1 MGLRVHRRPPP
12 SREVHREWLPTWLP
26 ELQPWLTG
34 WCAPRHPSGRGV
46 RNLGSLRGVRMQ
58 FSPDDE
64 DAFYAARDELVSRF
78 ERTPGGGDLGWV
90 AAQVLDFKWGYLDGD
105 LSQWRMREVEEILF
119 GLYPAKV
126 MLDVDDLDLVLEGFA
141 RFLAFLGDAGI
152 MPEDAAAR
160 LATSVTRLASQFR
173 DTALDERNWST
184 GKRLWSVAQYE
195 GVDPTDPAEVQRFI
209 EDFNRRPIA
218 ERDADLGGLPPDHL
232 PALGPDLI
240 GPLPPIVLPPTE
252 ELESAARQAF
262 WFTRLQRL
270 VRYVGEGRP
279 LTERGNLTL
288 ADGKALVDLL
298 ETDDRFDEKIGGR
311 VFKTQSSAD
320 LSGVDLTLQMAV
332 ESQLLTRSGRK
343 LLLGTNS
350 ESVDDPL
357 AALYGAWLVLLTTIG
372 PTQHWYRRH
381 RYNWDWYAEEL
392 DASLPMILLDLYRN
406 GVLPIEEVTDDT
418 WAHLETVFDLDDV
431 PSDNLAFHRQSVESS
446 LRRAF
451 DLFAELGMV
460 RVADVTETTTEYGGR
475 ELSGGTVELTPLGKW
490 AVQRIASRV
499 TSAPVVGELR
509 SLSAAELLAVASDI
523 PEVEARAEIDAWIDH
538 RGEGAAQELV
548 EALRTADETGRGLG
562 FRALIRI
569 GPDAGPAVNRFADD
583 PELAP
588 YVTVWRID
596 TLDGTGD
603 DMDCTGDPER
613 FLRLLGAVVELWGPA
628 AAISGWAGPAAGADG
643 LQSML
648 DESWRVKRPET
659 EQVLAA
665 IGSGHPDKLIA
676 KAARKALF
684 KHRTA
689 D

>member
-1 MGLRVHRRPPP
+1 VVDRLIRSPASIRSGV
-12 SREVHREWLPTWLP
+12 
-26 ELQPWLTG
+26 
-34 WCAPRHPSGRGV
+34 CA
-46 RNLGSLRGVRMQ
+46 NFGSLRDVRMQ

-105 LSQWRMREVEEILF
+105 LSQWRMQEIEEILL

-126 MLDVDDLDLVLEGFA
+126 MLDVDDLGLVVTGFA

-152 MPEDAAAR
+152 MPEDDAAR
-160 LATSVTRLASQFR
+160 LAPSVKRMGPQFR
-173 DTALDERNWST
+173 SAALDERNWSM
-184 GKRLWSVAQYE
+184 GKRLWSVAQSE
-195 GVDPTDPAEVQRFI
+195 GVDPTDPGEVQRFI

-218 ERDADLGGLPPDHL
+218 DRDTVLGGLPPGHL
-232 PALGPDLI
+232 PALGADLV
-240 GPLPPIVLPPTE
+240 GPLPPVVLPPTE
-252 ELESAARQAF
+252 ELESAASQTV
-262 WFTRLQRL
+262 WFTRLERL

-279 LTERGNLTL
+279 LTERGNLKL

-298 ETDDRFDEKIGGR
+298 ETNDRFDEEIGGR
-311 VFKTQSSAD
+311 VFKTQSSAE

-332 ESQLLTRSGRK
+332 ESELLTRRGKK
-343 LLLGTNS
+343 LVRGTNADS
-350 ESVDDPL
+350 INEPL
-357 AALYGAWLVLLTTIG
+357 GALYGAWLVLLTTIG

-392 DASLPMILLDLYRN
+392 DASLPPVLLDLYRD
-406 GVLPIEEVTDDT
+406 GGIPIEEVCDDT
-418 WAHLETVFDLDDV
+418 WAHLEAVFDLDDV
-431 PSDNLAFHRQSVESS
+431 PSDKLAFHRQLVESS

-451 DLFAELGMV
+451 EVFAELGMV
-460 RVADVTETTTEYGGR
+460 RVADVIETATEYGGR
-475 ELSGGTVELTPLGKW
+475 ELSGGTVELTPLGQW

-509 SLSAAELLAVASDI
+509 SLSAAELLTAASDI
-523 PEVEARAEIDAWIDH
+523 PEKEARAEIDAWIDH
-538 RGEGAAQELV
+538 RGEGAAPELV

-569 GPDAGPAVNRFADD
+569 GPDAAPGVNRLAED

-596 TLDGTGD
+596 TLTGTGD

-613 FLRLLGAVVELWGPA
+613 FVRLLGVVVELWGPA
-628 AAISGWAGPAAGADG
+628 AAVSGWAGPAAGADG

-648 DESWRVKRPET
+648 DEAWRVKRPET

-665 IGSGHPDKLIA
+665 IGTEHPDKLIS
-676 KAARKALF
+676 KTARKALF
-684 KHRTA
+684 KHRTSG
-689 D
+689 